1 MKPLI
6 LITNDDSYE
15 ARGIRTLIEVA
26 RSFGDVVVMAPR
38 NNASCLSH
46 SLTTQR
52 PLRVYDV
59 TKEEGLEVYCCD
71 GTPADCVKLAVPQFC
86 TRKPDLVLSG
96 INHGSNSSIN
106 VLYSGTMGAAIE
118 ASILGINAIGFSLLS
133 HNHQTDLTPCIP
145 YVRKITSHVLEHGLP
160 EYVSLNVNI
169 PHITADQ
176 IKGIRICHEAKAQ
189 WLDSFEQRVDPR
201 GQRYWWLT
209 GKFVCD
215 NPEEDSD
222 EWALSNGYVSMVPV
236 NADFT
241 AYKAI
246 ESLKQLV

>member
-6 LITNDDSYE
+6 LITNDDGVE
-15 ARGIRTLIEVA
+15 APGIKALTGVA
-26 RSFGDVVVMAPR
+26 REFGDVVVMAPR

-145 YVRKITSHVLEHGLP
+145 YVSKITSHVLEHVLP

-222 EWALSNGYVSMVPV
+222 EWALSNGYVSVVPV

-246 ESLKQLV
+246 EILKQLV

>member
-6 LITNDDSYE
+6 LITNDDGVE
-15 ARGIRTLIEVA
+15 APGIKALTGVA
-26 RSFGDVVVMAPR
+26 REFGDVVVMAPR

-59 TKEEGLEVYCCD
+59 AKEEGLEVYCCD
-71 GTPADCVKLAVPQFC
+71 GTPADCIKLAVPQFC
-86 TRKPDLVLSG
+86 SRKPDIVLSG

-118 ASILGINAIGFSLLS
+118 ASILGLNAIGFSLLS
-133 HNHQTDLTPCIP
+133 HNHQTDIMPCIP
-145 YVRKITSHVLEHGLP
+145 YVRKITGHILEHGLP

-169 PHITADQ
+169 PHIPADQ
-176 IKGIRICHEAKAQ
+176 IKGIRVCHEAKAQ

-222 EWALSNGYVSMVPV
+222 EWALTNGYVSVVPV